1 MYLETAVSSEETGVE
16 VAMKK
21 VVAVVETL
29 TVARAKDSDREGGP
43 VVCMKE
49 TRSMTFEVE
58 CGAFH
63 KVPMSRWQTG
73 LLGEEVHEIEVLVL
87 GPEVEVDVLEFVT
100 GIDRAA
106 MQECPE

>member
-1 MYLETAVSSEETGVE
+1 MSILQQRELQWREVGSPTCSVIWTVEERAYLETAVSSEETGVE

-21 VVAVVETL
+21 VVVVETL
-29 TVARAKDSDREGGP
+29 AVATAKDSDRGGGP

-63 KVPMSRWQTG
+63 KVPMSRRQTG
-73 LLGEEVHEIEVLVL
+73 LLGEEVHEI
-87 GPEVEVDVLEFVT
+87 
-100 GIDRAA
+100 
-106 MQECPE
+106 

>member
-1 MYLETAVSSEETGVE
+1 MSSEENEVE

-29 TVARAKDSDREGGP
+29 TVARAKYSDREGGL
-43 VVCMKE
+43 VVCTKE
-49 TRSMTFEVE
+49 TRSMASEVE

-63 KVPMSRWQTG
+63 KVPRSRRQTG

-100 GIDRAA
+100 ASDQVGL
-106 MQECPE
+106 QGCPG

>member
-1 MYLETAVSSEETGVE
+1 MIWTVEERAYLETAVSSEETGVE

-21 VVAVVETL
+21 VVVVETL
-29 TVARAKDSDREGGP
+29 AVATAKDSDRGGGP

-63 KVPMSRWQTG
+63 KVPMSRRQTG
-73 LLGEEVHEIEVLVL
+73 LLGEEVHEI
-87 GPEVEVDVLEFVT
+87 
-100 GIDRAA
+100 
-106 MQECPE
+106 